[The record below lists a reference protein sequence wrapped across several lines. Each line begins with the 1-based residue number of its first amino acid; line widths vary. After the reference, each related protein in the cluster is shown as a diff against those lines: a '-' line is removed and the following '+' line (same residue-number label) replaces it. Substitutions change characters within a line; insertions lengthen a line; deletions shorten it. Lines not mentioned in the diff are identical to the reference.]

1 MALISKNKRDWASVR
16 KTSFN
21 KKDLVLGTVI
31 MFGDKTYGMY
41 VPKENFNLTYGEFGD
56 EAKDVFLCY
65 ATFSDNTT
73 FMELKEYED
82 NLKYEDGN
90 WQYDIVRVYHDV
102 FPEEEITY
110 SFVVNFKIM
119 IQKYVA
125 NKKYI
130 KR

>member
-1 MALISKNKRDWASVR
+1 MALISKNNRDWASIH

-21 KKDLVLGTVI
+21 KKDLVLGSVV

-41 VPKENFNLTYGEFGD
+41 VPKENYNLTYGEFGD
-56 EAKDVFLCY
+56 IAKDIFLCY
-65 ATFSDNTT
+65 TTFSDNVTN
-73 FMELKEYED
+73 MELKGYED
-82 NLKYEDGN
+82 NLKYEDGDHE
-90 WQYDIVRVYHDV
+90 YDIIRVYHDV

-110 SFVVNFKIM
+110 SFVVNFKYV

-130 KR
+130 QR